1 MSSSTTPNSSQHNI
15 GAWTAPSVTDIESDD
30 QFRLAVHKW
39 LQRVDPVFPRLAH
52 LFEPLRM
59 HGRLRKEVVDLT
71 GQEVDVLTVSIHFDG
86 SITLREVI
94 ASSHISG
101 KKLYR
106 ARPGDVVLSRI
117 DVHHGATGVLPDEF
131 GEAFFTNEFII
142 FEPAPSLNRVFL
154 QLLLRQPY
162 YRLETRGE
170 ASGSTGRKR
179 FAHHDLPKIQIPVF
193 ARPTQDQIVEA
204 YQEKLAEAH
213 EVQKQIDQTQA
224 AAHVKLLQALKLE
237 PISYTDPHGMFTIDP
252 DEVAAS
258 YNSRLDVRFQAPVQ
272 RTLEESLVMLG
283 FVRLRDGLLRERPIK
298 KRAPGLR
305 DTWDEQIPILKVR
318 NLTDDEI
325 NWDDVDYVTQPT
337 FADMDAAYHLRME
350 DVLVSA
356 TGRGSIGKIGL
367 MEEERDAT
375 VDGHVM
381 IVRPEPSRL
390 DPEFLVHYLR
400 TSVGQAQF
408 ERLYVGS
415 TGQTEF
421 NVEDMEH
428 MLVPPVRIDQ
438 QRYVASDVRP
448 YVLRTRELRQ
458 RQEEIKAEAEEV
470 FLQELLKAA
479 G

>member
-1 MSSSTTPNSSQHNI
+1 VSSTEHDI
-15 GAWTAPSVTDIESDD
+15 GVWTAPSVTDIESDD

-39 LQRVDPVFPRLAH
+39 LQRADPVFPRLAH
-52 LFEPLRM
+52 LFQPLRK
-59 HGRLRKEVVDLT
+59 HGTPRKEMVDLS

-86 SITLREVI
+86 SITLREVLP
-94 ASSHISG
+94 SSYISG

-117 DVHHGATGVLPDEF
+117 DVHHGATGVLPHEF
-131 GEAFFTNEFII
+131 AEALFTNEFII
-142 FEPAPSLNRVFL
+142 FEPAPSLNAVFL

-162 YRLETRGE
+162 YRLETRGQ

-179 FAHHDLPKIQIPVF
+179 FAHDDLPKIQVPILP
-193 ARPTQDQIVEA
+193 RPTQDQILEA
-204 YQEKLAEAH
+204 YHDKLSEAH
-213 EVQKQIDQTQA
+213 EVEKQIEQTRA
-224 AAHVKLLQALKLE
+224 KAHVKILQALKLE
-237 PISYTDPHGMFTIDP
+237 PISYGGPHWTFTIGP
-252 DEVAAS
+252 DEVTAS
-258 YNSRLDVRFQAPVQ
+258 YNCRLDVRFQAPVH
-272 RTLEESLVMLG
+272 RTLEESLLMLG
-283 FVRLRDGLLRERPIK
+283 FVRLRHGLLREPPIK
-298 KRAPGLR
+298 KRPPGLR
-305 DTWDEQIPILKVR
+305 DTWDEEIPILKVR

-325 NWDDVDYVTQPT
+325 NWEDVDYVTERT
-337 FADMDAAYHLRME
+337 FADIHPPYHLRTD

-356 TGRGSIGKIGL
+356 TGKGSIGKIGL
-367 MEEERDAT
+367 MEEQRDAT

-381 IVRPEPSRL
+381 IVRPDVNRL

-421 NVEDMEH
+421 NIEDMEH
-428 MLVPPVRIDQ
+428 MLVPPVDIDQ
-438 QRYVASDVRP
+438 QKYTVSAVRP
-448 YVLRTRELRQ
+448 YVLRIRQLR
-458 RQEEIKAEAEEV
+458 RLQEEIKAEAEEV